1 MIEINKGAE
10 LYDRHK
16 RKSFVLD
23 ADLLVKDVQKHE
35 GHCRFWVN
43 DQALALTYVD
53 NKGKYKF
60 FVDKVKSERM
70 RAMRAKQLE
79 AAA

>member
-23 ADLLVKDVQKHE
+23 ADLLVKDVQRHE
-35 GHCRFWVN
+35 GHCRFWVG
-43 DQALALTYVD
+43 DQALALTYAD